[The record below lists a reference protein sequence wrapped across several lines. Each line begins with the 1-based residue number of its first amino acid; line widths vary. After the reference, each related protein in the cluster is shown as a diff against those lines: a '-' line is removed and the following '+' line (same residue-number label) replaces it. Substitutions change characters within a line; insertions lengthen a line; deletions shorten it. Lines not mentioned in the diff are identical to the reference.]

1 MEENNVYAAPQAEIV
16 DESNFELKLAS
27 RWKRLFGSI
36 IDSIIVGLVT
46 LPLMYFTG
54 AFQGIMQGKQP
65 TLLYSLGVG
74 FAGII
79 FFLLINFKFLK
90 DSGQTL
96 GKKALGTKIVN
107 DQGETVTLGAIL
119 LKRYGFYFFI
129 GLVPVIGGILNLVNA
144 VTIFGSKKKCIHD
157 MVGGTQVVDV

>member
-1 MEENNVYAAPQAEIV
+1 
-16 DESNFELKLAS
+16 
-27 RWKRLFGSI
+27 
-36 IDSIIVGLVT
+36 
-46 LPLMYFTG
+46 MYFTG

-129 GLVPVIGGILNLVNA
+129 GLVPVIEEY
-144 VTIFGSKKKCIHD
+144 
-157 MVGGTQVVDV
+157 